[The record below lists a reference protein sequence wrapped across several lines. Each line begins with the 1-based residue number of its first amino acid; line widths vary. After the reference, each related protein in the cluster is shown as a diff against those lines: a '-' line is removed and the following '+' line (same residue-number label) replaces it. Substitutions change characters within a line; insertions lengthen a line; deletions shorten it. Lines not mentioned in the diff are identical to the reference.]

1 MNKITTNMRIRNF
14 LRDEGGAESA
24 EYTVFAL
31 IIFVL
36 VVVLMIPIGDR
47 LEWLW
52 RGLLE
57 ILRETLDMP
66 PEGAPAK

>member
-1 MNKITTNMRIRNF
+1 MCIQLFIQ
-14 LRDEGGAESA
+14 DEAGAESA
-24 EYTVFAL
+24 EYTVLAL

-36 VVVLMIPIGDR
+36 VVVMMVPIGDR

-57 ILRETLDMP
+57 ILRQILDLP
-66 PEGAPAK
+66 PASAPAQ